1 MRKATTAVPVRN
13 SAGNPQP
20 KPLSGLAKSG
30 NLTALE
36 GAKGMIALV
45 WRYEVLEEARAAFE
59 ATYAPTGAWAQLFAR
74 GDGYRGT
81 ELFRAEDGSYLTLD
95 IWRSRADFDAFLE
108 AHGDDYQ
115 ALDRSTES
123 WTAAEH
129 RIGEYEVMG

>member
-1 MRKATTAVPVRN
+1 MADVPFRN
-13 SAGNPQP
+13 SIVGPASRPLSAIPEAGN
-20 KPLSGLAKSG
+20 LR
-30 NLTALE
+30 ALE

-59 ATYAPTGAWAQLFAR
+59 ATYAPTGAWARLFAR

-95 IWRSRADFDAFLE
+95 LWRSRADFDAFLE
-108 AHGDDYQ
+108 AHRADYE